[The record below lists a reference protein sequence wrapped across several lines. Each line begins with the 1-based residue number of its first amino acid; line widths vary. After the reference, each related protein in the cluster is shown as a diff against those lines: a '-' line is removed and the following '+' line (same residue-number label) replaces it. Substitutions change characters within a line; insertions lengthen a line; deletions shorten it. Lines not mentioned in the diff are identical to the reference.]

1 MTTPIAATPGVDA
14 PPLALPPRPV
24 VLPPLAQYALTSGL
38 QVVVASRRNTPVVT
52 ATLMVRAGPEVDPAG
67 RAGAAALTA
76 AVLTKGARL
85 GGRPAGAPDI
95 ARQAEAL
102 GATLDTTSAWH
113 ASTVSMTVT
122 TPQLPRALALMVD
135 VLRHPLFADAE
146 IERVRALTLDGLR
159 VALSDPAAVAAMV
172 VRRAAW
178 GDAPW
183 GRSPTPASLR
193 RLQRADLTAL
203 HGHHCRPSRTVLVL
217 AGDISADAGLG
228 LAERMLADWRDPSVD
243 RGAAPAAAPASASAA
258 QAAGPAAAPNAAAAD
273 ATVLIDMP
281 GAGQSAVAVAAPF
294 VGHRHPQRRIG
305 QVANAVIG
313 GGYSA
318 RVNQEVR
325 IRRGL
330 SYGAFSETQIH
341 PDAGLMLASTQTSHA
356 HAAEVL
362 RLLRAEILRLAEAAP
377 SPDELA
383 ARQATLVGSFAR
395 RLETT
400 GGLAAIVLS
409 QLAAGRALDELGQT
423 VQEIMSVT
431 PTQVQQFA
439 REHWLPGRLS
449 SVVAGDLASAGA
461 ALADTAPRALRV
473 PIGQLDLESAD
484 LRAR

>member
-1 MTTPIAATPGVDA
+1 MTTPIAAIPGVDA

-24 VLPPLAQYALTSGL
+24 VLPSLAAHALSSGL
-38 QVVVASRRNTPVVT
+38 QVVVASRRNTPLVT

-95 ARQAEAL
+95 ARQAESL
-102 GATLDTTSAWH
+102 GATLDTTSTWH

-159 VALSDPAAVAAMV
+159 VALSDPAAVADMTM
-172 VRRAAW
+172 RRAAW
-178 GDAPW
+178 GNAPW

-193 RLQRADLTAL
+193 RLQRADATAL
-203 HGHHCRPSRTVLVL
+203 HDQHYRPSQAVLVL
-217 AGDISADAGLG
+217 AGDIGADVGLG
-228 LAERMLADWRDPSVD
+228 LAERLLADWRDPSV
-243 RGAAPAAAPASASAA
+243 GLGAAPASASAT
-258 QAAGPAAAPNAAAAD
+258 QAARPAAAPDATAAG
-273 ATVLIDMP
+273 ATVLVDMP
-281 GAGQSAVAVAAPF
+281 GAGQSAVVVAAPF

-330 SYGAFSETQIH
+330 SYGAFSETQVH

-356 HAAEVL
+356 HVAEVL

-377 SPDELA
+377 SPEELA

-449 SVVAGDLASAGA
+449 SVVAGDLASAGS

-473 PIGQLDLESAD
+473 PIGQLDLEAAD
-484 LRAR
+484 LGGR